1 MAEETKTTLD
11 QLTDI
16 DPNKVEIK
24 QLSRKDIN
32 RSFRRLYVGAEMSNS
47 YERLQALVFCASMSP
62 SLEKLYPN
70 KEELVDALQ
79 RHLVF
84 YNTDSIPG
92 GLILGI
98 VLGMEQEK
106 ANGGNVPENA
116 ITSLKT
122 GLMGPIAA
130 IGDSIIW
137 AAYMPILI
145 ALFLPYANQGS
156 PWGGIIPWI
165 VYPVT
170 TYLLMK
176 YLTQRGYRLGRESVV
191 QLMKD
196 GKMQQIIFSA
206 NVIGLMMMGALTAS
220 YVSINTPLVLGA
232 SGSEIPVQPLLD
244 SIIPGILP
252 LAAVLGIYFYM
263 IKKGQSYNKILIAVI
278 VISILGSITG
288 IL

>member
-1 MAEETKTTLD
+1 MGDETKTNLD
-11 QLTDI
+11 QLNGI
-16 DPNKVEIK
+16 DPKKVQIK
-24 QLSRKDIN
+24 QLSSKDIN
-32 RSFRRLYVGAEMSNS
+32 KSFRRLYVGAEMSNS
-47 YERLQALVFCASMSP
+47 YERLQALVFCAAMSP
-62 SLEKLYPN
+62 SLEKLYPK
-70 KEELVDALQ
+70 KEDLVEALQ

-106 ANGGNVPENA
+106 AGGGNVPDEA

-145 ALFLPYANQGS
+145 ALFLPFANQGS
-156 PWGGIIPWI
+156 PWGGILPWVI
-165 VYPVT
+165 YPVT
-170 TYLLMK
+170 TYYLMK
-176 YLTQRGYRLGRESVV
+176 YLTLRGYRLGRESVV
-191 QLMKD
+191 QLMRD

-220 YVSINTPLVLGA
+220 YVSISTPLVLGA
-232 SGSEIPVQPLLD
+232 SGSEIAVQPLLD

-252 LAAVLGIYFYM
+252 LAAVFGIYFYM
-263 IKKGQSYNKILIAVI
+263 IKKGQSYNKILIAVVI
-278 VISILGSITG
+278 ISILGSVTG